1 MKCVVETTTAYV
13 ERHGHS
19 TLVGKEVKCINLRIL
34 LGIPL
39 LHGPMGLFIA
49 PITGLITRALVM
61 QENLHGCS
69 YERDIYMGT

>member
-1 MKCVVETTTAYV
+1 VCCRNDNRIRRKTWSLDIGWK
-13 ERHGHS
+13 RS
-19 TLVGKEVKCINLRIL
+19 KKCINLRIL